1 VPSVPLVE
9 VFVQNAYFVFQ
20 VVQVFLITTLTAAA
34 STALTDILKDPI
46 SAKDLLSAN
55 IPKASN
61 FYLSYILVQCLAG
74 SGSELVHLLGLI
86 QHQIMAKG
94 VENPRWHFKIRHRL
108 QRKHWGSVFPV
119 FTNMAVIG
127 RLPSVLPLLMK
138 PTR

>member
-1 VPSVPLVE
+1 MPLVE
-9 VFVQNAYFVFQ
+9 SFVQNAYFVFQ

-34 STALTDILKDPI
+34 SNALLEIIQSPI
-46 SAKDLLSAN
+46 AAKDLLSAN

-74 SGSELVHLLGLI
+74 GASELVHILPLI

-94 VENPRWHFKIRHRL
+94 VENPRWLFRVHNRL

-119 FTNMAVIG
+119 FTNLAVIG
-127 RLPSVLPLLMK
+127 KAPPV
-138 PTR
+138 